1 MSTLVERV
9 HALLIAR
16 GPLTT
21 HALRDEFAQFSHIEI
36 TRAVNRLTRTGRA
49 STNWVRGRPP
59 RDGWT
64 VRAID
69 GIPLRHRTELNEGG
83 APRLILEFLDLHDG
97 RICAVTWALF
107 RKHGVPREN
116 SKNATK
122 KLMQR
127 GWIVLVD
134 GGAMLTNAGREAL
147 EHARSRSDDAKGLDW
162 AMAKYQVALDA
173 IDKRAAR
180 SRLRQAARKRRE
192 IELAEKA
199 LAELAEDPL
208 DGLDPAERIWQQVMG
223 SARYQ
228 DIPAHLIRPLKVLRW
243 TPPHETRSMTGSSGA
258 MLAES
263 RSAVG
268 GSA

>member
-1 MSTLVERV
+1 MSTLVERI

-21 HALRDEFAQFSHIEI
+21 HALRNEFAQFSHIEI
-36 TRAVNRLTRTGRA
+36 TRAVNRLTRTSRA

-59 RDGWT
+59 PDGWT
-64 VRAID
+64 VRAIE
-69 GIPLRHRTELNEGG
+69 GTPLRYRTELNEGG

-97 RICAVTWALF
+97 RICSMTWTLF

-127 GWIVLVD
+127 GWMVLMD
-134 GGAMLTNAGREAL
+134 GGAMLTSAGREAL
-147 EHARSRSDDAKGLDW
+147 EHARGRSDDAKGLDW
-162 AMAKYQVALDA
+162 AMTKYQVARDALD
-173 IDKRAAR
+173 KKAAR

-199 LAELAEDPL
+199 LAELTEDPM
-208 DGLDPAERIWQQVMG
+208 DDFDPAERIWQQLMG
-223 SARYQ
+223 GARYQ
-228 DIPAHLIRPLKVLRW
+228 DIPAHLIRPLAVLRW
-243 TPPHETRSMTGSSGA
+243 TPPISARSLTGSSGA

-263 RSAVG
+263 RSTIG
-268 GSA
+268 TTP